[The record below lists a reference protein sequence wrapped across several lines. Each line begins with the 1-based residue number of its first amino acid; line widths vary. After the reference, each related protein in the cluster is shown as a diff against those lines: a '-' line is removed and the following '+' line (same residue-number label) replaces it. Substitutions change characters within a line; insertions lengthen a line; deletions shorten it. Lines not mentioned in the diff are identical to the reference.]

1 LFVGRR
7 CRTTSGCRPGE
18 KDTRGHYG
26 RILATV
32 RRRLLLVFLSTLPA
46 CLSGFTE
53 IRVVRRDASI
63 SDTARL
69 DVLAAAV
76 DAVRPD
82 VDAEDARSVGDPQT
96 APEDSSDATAESN
109 DSGSFDAPEVLPD
122 GVTSVDGPGPS
133 QPDSLLPFDV
143 VPDGDGSNAQD
154 GGVASDACPAH
165 YTPCSATCALL
176 FNDRTNCGVCG
187 SVCATST
194 QCVRGV
200 CQPPTRYR
208 GWVVVDGAAYSR
220 DPRALDAWD
229 TLCRNRFG
237 GRLCSARELDGFGFG
252 FSLCRE
258 IGRLDGGRSYA
269 AIYLPAPFFTV
280 EDAGTI
286 SFSTA
291 TCIGRVFDGF
301 ADRQTTVSMAACC
314 STP

>member
-1 LFVGRR
+1 M
-7 CRTTSGCRPGE
+7 
-18 KDTRGHYG
+18 H
-26 RILATV
+26 
-32 RRRLLLVFLSTLPA
+32 RRLVLGLVSTLPA

-53 IRVVRRDASI
+53 IRVVRRDAGI
-63 SDTARL
+63 GDTARI
-69 DVLAAAV
+69 DVLATV
-76 DAVRPD
+76 LDAVRPD
-82 VDAEDARSVGDPQT
+82 AVDEDAHTTGDTPT
-96 APEDSSDATAESN
+96 VPVDSPDVIVEGN
-109 DSGSFDAPEVLPD
+109 DSGSFDAAEVFPD
-122 GVTSVDGPGPS
+122 GFNFVDGPGAS
-133 QPDSLLPFDV
+133 QPDSRSSMDAA
-143 VPDGDGSNAQD
+143 PDEDGSIARD
-154 GGVASDACPAH
+154 GGVTPDACPAH

-187 SVCATST
+187 SVCATLT

-200 CQPPTRYR
+200 CQPATRYL

-252 FSLCRE
+252 HTLCRE
-258 IGRLDGGRSYA
+258 IGRTDGGRSYA
-269 AIYLPAPFFTV
+269 AIYLPAPFFSV

-301 ADRQTTVSMAACC
+301 ADRQTAVSIAACC